1 MKERDMESKKP
12 STEQQSNL
20 YLRQISASS
29 DFVWIMLYK
38 PFTQSKS
45 LVSGYIFKSFYVFII
60 TRVSGVKRYVVI
72 CEKNCWKIFA

>member
-29 DFVWIMLYK
+29 DFV
-38 PFTQSKS
+38 
-45 LVSGYIFKSFYVFII
+45 
-60 TRVSGVKRYVVI
+60 
-72 CEKNCWKIFA
+72 